1 MIENISANI
10 SEYPQNKGITLLTL
24 KGDIDA
30 DTAPEFEKI
39 LSSVLQDNKINLVV
53 DLKDVNYI
61 SSAGWV
67 AFINEIN
74 GIREQK
80 GDLVL
85 AGMSS
90 EVREVFD
97 LLEFKSILNSY
108 PNVEMAVK
116 EGFKHKVPPGVGS
129 DFLFGKL
136 GEKPRVKNS
145 C

>member
-10 SEYPQNKGITLLTL
+10 SECPQKKGITLLTL

-74 GIREQK
+74 GIREKK

-85 AGMSS
+85 AGMSP

-97 LLEFKSILNSY
+97 ILEFKSVFKYFPDVKS
-108 PNVEMAVK
+108 AVK
-116 EGFKHKVPPGVGS
+116 KGFKSKTPWARKTPMPFRGIGT
-129 DFLFGKL
+129 
-136 GEKPRVKNS
+136 ETPA
-145 C
+145 

>member
-10 SEYPQNKGITLLTL
+10 SECPQKKGITLLTL

-39 LSSVLQDNKINLVV
+39 LSSVLLDNKINLVV

-74 GIREQK
+74 GIREKK

-85 AGMSS
+85 AGMSP

-97 LLEFKSILNSY
+97 ILEFKSVLKFFPDVKS
-108 PNVEMAVK
+108 AVK
-116 EGFKHKVPPGVGS
+116 KGFKSKAPSVRKTPESFQGIGAETPA
-129 DFLFGKL
+129 
-136 GEKPRVKNS
+136 
-145 C
+145 